1 VGFHLFWGIEQTLYV
16 IFLENRKVYIVLFYN
31 ICNMIK
37 PIVHKKYLKLYE
49 ETARNKITEV
59 LFRYPEKEFSLSDLA
74 RVAGVAKANIG
85 RILEEF
91 QKVGLIYIEKLSK
104 IWRIKANQT
113 NLLYVRS
120 KIVYNL
126 NFVYSS
132 GLVEFL
138 VDYFKNPKAIV
149 LFGSFRKGEDLS
161 NSDIDIAIESD
172 ETKEYQIMGMRELT
186 VFEQI
191 IVRKI
196 QIHLFNRENIG
207 IEVFNNIANGILLW
221 GFLEVKK

>member
-1 VGFHLFWGIEQTLYV
+1 
-16 IFLENRKVYIVLFYN
+16 
-31 ICNMIK
+31 MIK
-37 PIVHKKYLKLYE
+37 PIVHKKYLKFYE
-49 ETARNKITEV
+49 ETAKNKIIEV

-74 RVAGVAKANIG
+74 KEAGVAKANIG
-85 RILEEF
+85 GILEEF
-91 QKVGLIYIEKLSK
+91 QKAGLIHIEKLSK

-113 NLLYVRS
+113 NWLYIRS

-138 VDYFKNPKAIV
+138 VDFFKNPKAIV

-161 NSDIDIAIESD
+161 NSDVDIALESD
-172 ETKEYQIMGMRELT
+172 EVKEYRITGIKELSE
-186 VFEQI
+186 FEKMFE
-191 IVRKI
+191 RKI
-196 QIHLFNRENIG
+196 QIHLFNRKSID
-207 IEVFNNIANGILLW
+207 ISVFNNIANGILLW